1 MDIRIKRIY
10 APVAKDDGYRLLVDR
25 LWPRGMTKEEAR
37 IDEWLKEA
45 GPSTALRKWFGHEP
59 RKYPGFRQRYKAEL
73 KALPELI
80 AHIRDRAELGRVTL
94 LYSAKDE
101 QHNQALVLREVLL
114 G

>member
-25 LWPRGMTKEEAR
+25 LWPRGMTNEEAR
-37 IDEWLKEA
+37 VDEWLKEA

-59 RKYPGFRQRYKAEL
+59 RKFPEFKVRYAMEL
-73 KALPELI
+73 KAMPELI
-80 AHIRDRAELGRVTL
+80 EHLRAMAQHGRLTL

-101 QHNQALVLREVLL
+101 QHNQAVVLREVLL

>member
-25 LWPRGMTKEEAR
+25 LWPRGMTNEEAR
-37 IDEWLKEA
+37 VDEWLKEV

-59 RKYPGFRQRYKAEL
+59 RKYPAFKQRYKAEL
-73 KALPELI
+73 KALPELL
-80 AHIRDRAELGRVTL
+80 AHIRGRAELGRVTL
-94 LYSAKDE
+94 LYGAKDE